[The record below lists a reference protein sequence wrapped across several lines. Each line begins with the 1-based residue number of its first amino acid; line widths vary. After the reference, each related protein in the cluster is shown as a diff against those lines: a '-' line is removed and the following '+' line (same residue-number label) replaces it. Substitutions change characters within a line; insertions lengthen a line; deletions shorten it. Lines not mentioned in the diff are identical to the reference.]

1 MRPAVCSDAD
11 RVDSSW
17 LERSA
22 AFTPSQHT
30 PSRDVCG
37 KSPMDRASLLART
50 VPLATAS
57 LRKTLRLSEPCFSC
71 SFANRGAAVA
81 TDRLVSGHL
90 IYPAPHN

>member
-1 MRPAVCSDAD
+1 VLHAVGSDAD
-11 RVDSSW
+11 RFDSSW

-30 PSRDVCG
+30 PSRDMCW
-37 KSPMDRASLLART
+37 KSPLDSASLLART

-57 LRKTLRLSEPCFSC
+57 PRKALRLSEPCFSC
-71 SFANRGAAVA
+71 SFANRVAAVA

-90 IYPAPHN
+90 IYPALHN